1 MPAVYALFISYQLLL
16 YVKRQNG
23 VSQVCKVSLIT
34 FRASLYEMS
43 LLLSTGFAPPSDAL
57 QVAGHGV
64 GTMNLPQQSTG
75 ENQSAV
81 VLSQPLQQ
89 GM

>member
-1 MPAVYALFISYQLLL
+1 MPVVYALFISYQLML

-23 VSQVCKVSLIT
+23 VSQVCNVSLIT
-34 FRASLYEMS
+34 LRASLDEMS
-43 LLLSTGFAPPSDAL
+43 LLLSAGFAPPSDVL
-57 QVAGHGV
+57 QVGGHGV
-64 GTMNLPQQSTG
+64 GTMNLPQQSIG

-81 VLSQPLQQ
+81 VPSQPLQQ

>member
-1 MPAVYALFISYQLLL
+1 ML

-23 VSQVCKVSLIT
+23 VSQVRNVSLIT
-34 FRASLYEMS
+34 LRASLFEVDVTS
-43 LLLSTGFAPPSDAL
+43 LLLSTGFDPPSGAL
-57 QVAGHGV
+57 QVDGHGV
-64 GTMNLPQQSTG
+64 GAMNLPQQSTG

-81 VLSQPLQQ
+81 VPSQPLQQ